1 MKISCKIIE
10 DLLPM
15 YHDRICSEES
25 AVLIEEHLK
34 ECESC
39 RQILAS
45 LRGEIELQIEAP
57 ADDLKPLEEIQQQIS
72 REKKRVGR
80 RNALITAAMV
90 IVMIPIFWLGWN
102 QVTDSGICFTNMYEY
117 RIGNEFMKQLS
128 KGNYEKAYEYI
139 NIDAIK
145 EYWLQTWFDEEKLA
159 SLQADGQAM
168 FCAYGQKFEEA
179 GGIDSYEYV
188 GIHKGGFDEH
198 GGIWY
203 RLVFRI
209 QVGDHSET
217 FRIDVSQGGVVQFG
231 GQGSFWDDPLAQ
243 FSMWSEYLWQD
254 YEGCYFD
261 PNLKEYVYYDKGE

>member
-1 MKISCKIIE
+1 MKTSCKIIE

-15 YHDRICSEES
+15 YHDGICSEES
-25 AVLIEEHLK
+25 EVLIEEHMK

-45 LRGEIELQIEAP
+45 LRGEIALQKETP

-72 REKKRVGR
+72 REKKRFGR
-80 RNALITAAMV
+80 RKALITAVLIIM
-90 IVMIPIFWLGWN
+90 MIPIFWLGWN
-102 QVTDSGICFTNMYEY
+102 QLADRGICFTNIYEY

-139 NIDAIK
+139 NIDAIR
-145 EYWLQTWFDEEKLA
+145 EYWLQTWFDEDKLVNLH
-159 SLQADGQAM
+159 SDGQAM
-168 FCAYGQKFEEA
+168 FCDYGQKFEEA

-188 GIHKGGFDEH
+188 GIHKSAFDEY
-198 GGIWY
+198 GGVWY
-203 RLVFRI
+203 RLVFNI
-209 QVGDHSET
+209 KVGGQSET
-217 FRIDVSQGGVVQFG
+217 FCVDVSQGGVGKFG

-243 FSMWSEYLWQD
+243 FSIWSEYLWQD

-261 PNLKEYVYYDKGE
+261 TDLKQYVYYDKEP